1 MSDYTHMYELRADVL
16 NADPDDYDNSREF
29 ALREPLQENLERLV
43 PYLTTDGDC
52 HVSLLSWYD
61 GSHAHVVAYVNC
73 NTRSNADTLLLLLS
87 VGNLHGVNAEVT
99 GGLREGVA

>member
-52 HVSLLSWYD
+52 HVSLPWDEPSW
-61 GSHAHVVAYVNC
+61 GA
-73 NTRSNADTLLLLLS
+73 S
-87 VGNLHGVNAEVT
+87 VRPGHSRPWAAGC
-99 GGLREGVA
+99 